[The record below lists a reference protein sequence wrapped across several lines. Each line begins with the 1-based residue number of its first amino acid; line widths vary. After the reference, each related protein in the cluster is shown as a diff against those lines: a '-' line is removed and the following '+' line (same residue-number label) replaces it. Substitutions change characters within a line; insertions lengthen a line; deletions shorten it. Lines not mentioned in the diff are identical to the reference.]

1 MRRAAAAP
9 RCHRRLGLT
18 TVVLLGLSSLGFA
31 ASQALAGQ
39 VSEPQLPTEPTT
51 TSSTTGAT
59 VQAPGPDPKPAPKPD
74 PKPAAR
80 PKPPVPRGDRRLRPS
95 PPATR
100 RTAARSTSALAKRR
114 STRRASLRKRAASAQ
129 RTARANRLRAAA
141 RKKRAAAAAIA
152 ARRRARVNAVRE
164 ARRVARAVRT
174 RKAKVAA
181 RKRILAARKRI
192 RASAAAP
199 AGAPLDHEALPAP
212 VLARSEPQL
221 SVAVPLLLPLFGVGM
236 LLLLGASLASFRQIP
251 LPALAQPLYARR
263 ADVAAIGFGAIALG
277 LLLLNAAVFF

>member
-1 MRRAAAAP
+1 M
-9 RCHRRLGLT
+9 
-18 TVVLLGLSSLGFA
+18 
-31 ASQALAGQ
+31 
-39 VSEPQLPTEPTT
+39 
-51 TSSTTGAT
+51 
-59 VQAPGPDPKPAPKPD
+59 
-74 PKPAAR
+74 
-80 PKPPVPRGDRRLRPS
+80 
-95 PPATR
+95 
-100 RTAARSTSALAKRR
+100 
-114 STRRASLRKRAASAQ
+114 
-129 RTARANRLRAAA
+129 
-141 RKKRAAAAAIA
+141 
-152 ARRRARVNAVRE
+152 
-164 ARRVARAVRT
+164 ARAVRT

-192 RASAAAP
+192 QASAAAP

-263 ADVAAIGFGAIALG
+263 GDVAAIGFGAIALA